1 MLGTVDKGGITSNEY
16 GRLPEKRV
24 EQWRGMERND
34 FENIPVRNADHLK
47 REDADRL
54 PLLLRNMV
62 DMAEELFGAR
72 DESFS
77 VTRIA
82 FWEGR
87 PTIHFP
93 KGYEG
98 KEIDIWLQIVS
109 KDDMDVAIKR
119 ARYQLAH
126 ETVHLLSPVCRNKAT
141 YLEEGVA
148 CYFAEHYV
156 KSVWNDCWH
165 PGDPEYERALRLV
178 KALVKEETENNSE
191 RRWRIKD
198 LRTVEDEWR
207 KFGDISEED
216 LKEAFPRLE
225 AEDAHLLTS
234 LFIRDE
240 G

>member
-1 MLGTVDKGGITSNEY
+1 
-16 GRLPEKRV
+16 
-24 EQWRGMERND
+24 MEIINI
-34 FENIPVRNADHLK
+34 ENLPVRNADHLK
-47 REDADRL
+47 SQDADRL
-54 PLLLRNMV
+54 PLLLKEML

-72 DESFS
+72 DESFR
-77 VTRIA
+77 VTGMG
-82 FWEGR
+82 FWECC
-87 PTIHFP
+87 PTINFP
-93 KGYEG
+93 KGYER

-148 CYFAEHYV
+148 CYFAEYYV
-156 KSVWNDCWH
+156 KREWNDVWR
-165 PGDPEYERALRLV
+165 PGDPEYERALCLV

-207 KFGDISEED
+207 KFGDISEEE

-234 LFIRDE
+234 PFIRDE